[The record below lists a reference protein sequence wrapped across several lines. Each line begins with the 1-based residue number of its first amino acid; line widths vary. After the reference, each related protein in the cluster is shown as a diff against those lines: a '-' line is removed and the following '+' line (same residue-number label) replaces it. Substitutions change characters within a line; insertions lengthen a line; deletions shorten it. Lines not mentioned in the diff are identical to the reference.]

1 MYPPKISEINNNV
14 IEYHYIVNP
23 LRWAAQLAHSPAS
36 ATRHCTDWNLHNR
49 ASQRLRCSR
58 RRPRILADPIEAAVQ
73 NVLTA
78 ANVGADVALTT
89 CLKFAQESVS

>member
-1 MYPPKISEINNNV
+1 MADFGPV
-14 IEYHYIVNP
+14 AD
-23 LRWAAQLAHSPAS
+23 RQLS
-36 ATRHCTDWNLHNR
+36 ARQS
-49 ASQRLRCSR
+49 AKSRLSGY
-58 RRPRILADPIEAAVQ
+58 DPIEAAVQ